1 MIEVLRNVF
10 YKVRL
15 FFANLFEKDVVIKIG
30 SLIAAILIW
39 FIISVTATPV
49 IDMVMYKVPVVVSL
63 DGTYAEAHGYQAMS
77 MSEESVTVYIKGER
91 GEIGN
96 LKSEDLVAVASADNV
111 MYAMAV

>member
-39 FIISVTATPV
+39 FIISVTATL
-49 IDMVMYKVPVVVSL
+49 SL
-63 DGTYAEAHGYQAMS
+63 IPI
-77 MSEESVTVYIKGER
+77 SEPTRRLG
-91 GEIGN
+91 IGFGG
-96 LKSEDLVAVASADNV
+96 LGV
-111 MYAMAV
+111 